1 MSTIQLIESNIIK
14 FFSFYFSMREKL
26 RKNFTKSLQILRIRL
41 KCKLFF
47 ALPENTHINNNL
59 ICQMRLFKLEFEL
72 FKMIEEA
79 LIEMAKTSSLEN
91 LY

>member
-1 MSTIQLIESNIIK
+1 
-14 FFSFYFSMREKL
+14 MREKL

-72 FKMIEEA
+72 FKMIEEV

>member
-72 FKMIEEA
+72 FKMIEEV

>member
-1 MSTIQLIESNIIK
+1 
-14 FFSFYFSMREKL
+14 MREKL

-47 ALPENTHINNNL
+47 ALPENIHINNNL

>member
-1 MSTIQLIESNIIK
+1 
-14 FFSFYFSMREKL
+14 MREKL

-72 FKMIEEA
+72 FKMIE
-79 LIEMAKTSSLEN
+79 
-91 LY
+91 

>member
-1 MSTIQLIESNIIK
+1 
-14 FFSFYFSMREKL
+14 MREKL

-79 LIEMAKTSSLEN
+79 LIEMAKTSLLEN

>member
-1 MSTIQLIESNIIK
+1 
-14 FFSFYFSMREKL
+14 MREKL

-59 ICQMRLFKLEFEL
+59 ICQVRLFKLEFEL

>member
-1 MSTIQLIESNIIK
+1 
-14 FFSFYFSMREKL
+14 MREKL
-26 RKNFTKSLQILRIRL
+26 RKNFTKSLQILRIQL

>member
-1 MSTIQLIESNIIK
+1 
-14 FFSFYFSMREKL
+14 MREKF
-26 RKNFTKSLQILRIRL
+26 RKNFTKYLQIFRIRL

>member
-1 MSTIQLIESNIIK
+1 
-14 FFSFYFSMREKL
+14 MREKL
-26 RKNFTKSLQILRIRL
+26 RKNFTKYLQIFRIRL

>member
-1 MSTIQLIESNIIK
+1 
-14 FFSFYFSMREKL
+14 MREKL

-79 LIEMAKTSSLEN
+79 LIEMAKTSSLED

>member
-1 MSTIQLIESNIIK
+1 
-14 FFSFYFSMREKL
+14 MREKL

-41 KCKLFF
+41 KCKFF
-47 ALPENTHINNNL
+47 ALPENIHINNNL

>member
-1 MSTIQLIESNIIK
+1 
-14 FFSFYFSMREKL
+14 MREKL

-47 ALPENTHINNNL
+47 ALPENIHINNNL

-79 LIEMAKTSSLEN
+79 SLALIEMAKTSSLEN

>member
-1 MSTIQLIESNIIK
+1 
-14 FFSFYFSMREKL
+14 MREKL